1 MARRV
6 DPYWPA
12 LMCRA
17 TAARYCDM
25 TPAEFEGEVLA
36 ARLPMPMRIGKND
49 KWRRAAIDDALDQLA
64 GGAGGDWRGKCKLY
78 AQG

>member
-1 MARRV
+1 MPRRV

-17 TAARYCDM
+17 TAARYLDM
-25 TPAEFEGEVLA
+25 TPSEFEGEVVA
-36 ARLPMPMRIGKND
+36 ERLPMPLRFGRSD
-49 KWRRAAIDDALDQLA
+49 RWRRAAIDDALDRQA
-64 GGAGGDWRGKCKLY
+64 GAGAEDWRDQCKLY